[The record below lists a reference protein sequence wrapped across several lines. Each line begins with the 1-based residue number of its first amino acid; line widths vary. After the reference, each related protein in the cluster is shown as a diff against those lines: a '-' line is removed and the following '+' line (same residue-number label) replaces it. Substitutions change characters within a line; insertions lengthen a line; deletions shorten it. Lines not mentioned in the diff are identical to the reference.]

1 MCLLCM
7 DGMDRFT
14 SAGRRLQILQLL
26 ALIEHPDALSH
37 KAALRISREIM
48 AVIDPPDGRLRC
60 DPVVADQATG
70 EGP

>member
-7 DGMDRFT
+7 DGMDRST
-14 SAGRRLQILQLL
+14 DAARRLRIVQLL

-48 AVIDPPDGRLRC
+48 AVVGPPDVRLRC
-60 DPVVADQATG
+60 DPVVADPATG
-70 EGP
+70 EDS